1 MYTIL
6 CHVAINEG
14 WFEGML
20 PLERIYVR
28 KSDQIWHKGTQNI

>member
-6 CHVAINEG
+6 CHVAVND

-20 PLERIYVR
+20 FERIYVR
-28 KSDQIWHKGTQNI
+28 KSDQVWYKGMQNI

>member
-6 CHVAINEG
+6 CHEAVNEG

-20 PLERIYVR
+20 LFGRIYVR
-28 KSDQIWHKGTQNI
+28 TRSSGKN